1 MKITALNKTLII
13 IVIGVIP
20 ILWSNKTLDPNI
32 SIQFIGLTILLIGF
46 ILINKNLNLKIDLN
60 FSLIFIF
67 YIIYSIIPLSI
78 SNNTADGIFVFS
90 QFILLFYLT
99 LIFFQ
104 FNNPDILFT
113 PIAQTAVVVSLLI
126 LIPAFFQLIKLI
138 CEQNLTIPQSTYKI
152 KSIFPHRNLLSH
164 FLLLIFPFCVYLFF
178 VEKKIW
184 RYAALFSTCLA
195 LFLIIIL
202 SNRTSWIALIIV
214 FISTITIFFIKKK
227 VFMLIRKVNWIF
239 AGVMVLIIASAL
251 FFQLKFSDTS
261 SLKLHALQTF
271 DYHQGSTKDRLGLWK
286 RTVLLITEKPFIGH
300 GLGSWKINILKYGN
314 EGLAS
319 ENNITFYQRPHN
331 DFLWIAAEQ
340 GLLGL
345 ILYLSIFSMVLLQIL
360 KAIRFC
366 KKSLLMNQLMVYL
379 SVLICFLVISIF
391 NFPKERIGH
400 NIILF
405 SNIGLFLNLKST
417 ISENK
422 QYKIINYKGLK
433 LASLLL
439 LTIILVFG
447 FKRYQGEFHTKNA
460 IIARKKGEYRNCII
474 EIEKAQSFM
483 YKIDETSTPL
493 AWQAGLSYFNLKDYN
508 KANKYL
514 KEATEI
520 NPYHV
525 YVLNDYASSLTKLHK
540 YNQAIENYKKA
551 LSISP
556 NFPDARLNLCAV
568 YYMQENYY
576 NAFDLLKGINL
587 THSSERLNKT
597 IILVTRK
604 ILNMEL
610 SDKQPHMEF
619 LHLYQKEYDNL
630 SFYKGILEY
639 IDNNDCKIEDLINKP
654 NSLLTLIKK

>member
-1 MKITALNKTLII
+1 MKLTALNKTLI
-13 IVIGVIP
+13 VILIGIIP
-20 ILWSNKTLDPNI
+20 ILWSNKTIDPNI
-32 SIQFIGLTILLIGF
+32 TIQYIGLAILLIGF
-46 ILINKNLNLKIDLN
+46 ILINKNLNLNIDLN

-104 FNNPDILFT
+104 FKNPDILFT

-126 LIPAFFQLIKLI
+126 LIPAFFQLIELI
-138 CEQNLTIPQSTYKI
+138 SDQDLTIPQSTYKI
-152 KSIFPHRNLLSH
+152 KSIFSHRNLLSH

-184 RYAALFSTCLA
+184 RYAALSSTCLA

-202 SNRTSWIALIIV
+202 SNRTSWISLILV
-214 FISTITIFFIKKK
+214 FISTISILFIKKK
-227 VFMLIRKVNWIF
+227 VFMLISKVNWIF
-239 AGVMVLIIASAL
+239 AGVMVLILASAL
-251 FFQLKFSDTS
+251 FFHLKFSDTS
-261 SLKLHALQTF
+261 SLKSHALQTF
-271 DYHQGSTKDRLGLWK
+271 DYHQGSTKDRLELWK
-286 RTVLLITEKPFIGH
+286 RTIILITEKPFIGH

-340 GLLGL
+340 GLLGF
-345 ILYLSIFSMVLLQIL
+345 ILYLSIFLMVLLQIL
-360 KAIRFC
+360 KAIRSC
-366 KKSLLMNQLMVYL
+366 KKSSLMNQLMVYL

-422 QYKIINYKGLK
+422 QYKILNYKGLK
-433 LASLLL
+433 YASLLL

-474 EIEKAQSFM
+474 EIEKAQSFI

-493 AWQAGLSYFNLKDYN
+493 AWQAGLSYFNLNDYD
-508 KANKYL
+508 KANSYL

-520 NPYHV
+520 NPYHI

-556 NFPDARLNLCAV
+556 NFLDARLNLCAL
-568 YYMQENYY
+568 YYTQENYY

-604 ILNMEL
+604 ILDMEL

-639 IDNNDCKIEDLINKP
+639 IDNTGCKIEDLINKP